1 MSAIIDFRLETA
13 CVPLSLSRHL
23 AQVLAQRLPSSQM
36 SFIRLQPN
44 HTFHQNLVQSVVGS
58 PQVWSK
64 VADARVAFY
73 IVACVVVTV
82 VLVQIQRSVV

>member
-1 MSAIIDFRLETA
+1 MNRL
-13 CVPLSLSRHL
+13 VYPLSLPRHL

-64 VADARVAFY
+64 VADARVALY